1 MEEASVRRLNGLQL
15 AFIGDTVYDLYARG
29 RALEEHDESVRQ
41 LHRRAVAR
49 VNAAAQARAF
59 AAVEPLFFSQC
70 ARIFLK
76 QGRSGRDSRDYPMFC
91 VFLSLVFQRGTPQVL
106 QSVGK
111 AVGRLNKQKLAELD
125 DSVRAVYGR
134 DRASLRMWERVRE
147 EAASASPILENLTN
161 LFKWRKDKP

>member
-1 MEEASVRRLNGLQL
+1 MCGNGRDIQ
-15 AFIGDTVYDLYARG
+15 DLFGLFRMP
-29 RALEEHDESVRQ
+29 
-41 LHRRAVAR
+41 
-49 VNAAAQARAF
+49 

>member
-1 MEEASVRRLNGLQL
+1 M
-15 AFIGDTVYDLYARG
+15 
-29 RALEEHDESVRQ
+29 
-41 LHRRAVAR
+41 
-49 VNAAAQARAF
+49 
-59 AAVEPLFFSQC
+59 
-70 ARIFLK
+70 
-76 QGRSGRDSRDYPMFC
+76 
-91 VFLSLVFQRGTPQVL
+91 L

-147 EAASASPILENLTN
+147 EAASTSPILENLTN